1 MEETFSK
8 PRKYENGRYDDLLVN
23 KVKMESM
30 HERFI
35 KQYSLVK
42 NLKDL
47 IGIYYDSCIEF
58 SNKNAFKNIK
68 LSQEEKLDKL
78 TLGLNN
84 TNIYIYSYIQSQKAL
99 YENLAKFIKE
109 EVISYKLKENADK
122 KEKELDNTNIFSLFE
137 SELGRTLSAMECEI
151 IKGWLNDN
159 ISEVLL
165 KEALKEAVYNDAK
178 SLKYI
183 DRILYTWKQKGIKT
197 KEDIIKDKRNF
208 RNSKKNKEVFD
219 YNWLEEDD
227 NG

>member
-30 HERFI
+30 HERFL

-84 TNIYIYSYIQSQKAL
+84 TNIYIYSYIQSQKAS

-122 KEKELDNTNIFSLFE
+122 KEKELFNKSK
-137 SELGRTLSAMECEI
+137 S
-151 IKGWLNDN
+151 
-159 ISEVLL
+159 VL
-165 KEALKEAVYNDAK
+165 KEYNNMK
-178 SLKYI
+178 INL
-183 DRILYTWKQKGIKT
+183 QKVKT
-197 KEDIIKDKRNF
+197 EYYNYFKTLEKMYREIEENKVDK
-208 RNSKKNKEVFD
+208 SKKVKTNQK
-219 YNWLEEDD
+219 
-227 NG
+227 

>member
-1 MEETFSK
+1 MDENIINLLKEK
-8 PRKYENGRYDDLLVN
+8 PLYIPKIL
-23 KVKMESM
+23 
-30 HERFI
+30 
-35 KQYSLVK
+35 
-42 NLKDL
+42 
-47 IGIYYDSCIEF
+47 
-58 SNKNAFKNIK
+58 FKNYK
-68 LSQEEKLDKL
+68 LLNLTEEELIILIYLLNIDTKIVYNPKVIAEELNQDKYKIMQL
-78 TLGLNN
+78 LNN
-84 TNIYIYSYIQSQKAL
+84 LNEKNIITIKTEKNELNKTEEYIYLDTIYT
-99 YENLAKFIKE
+99 
-109 EVISYKLKENADK
+109 KLFNIIIDK
-122 KEKELDNTNIFSLFE
+122 KEETNIDNTDIFSLFE

-208 RNSKKNKEVFD
+208 RNSKKTKEVFD